1 MNVNKDIAT
10 ETLQNQV
17 HRQRKKRF
25 GEKVRISIMCEKTSI
40 WGFQKLWKREGEKK
54 IKK

>member
-17 HRQRKKRF
+17 HR
-25 GEKVRISIMCEKTSI
+25 
-40 WGFQKLWKREGEKK
+40 EKK
-54 IKK
+54 GLGKKSEYQ

>member
-17 HRQRKKRF
+17 HREKKRF
-25 GEKVRISIMCEKTSI
+25 GKKVRISIMCEKTSI
-40 WGFQKLWKREGEKK
+40 WGS
-54 IKK
+54 